1 MTNRPWLRTWLY
13 HGQHLL
19 FGVAGL
25 RVLLRGDPGA
35 IAYSHELTA
44 GVDAATYL
52 IICIAFPLVALVL
65 TGWGALTLWDNAA
78 RGPGGPRRGGGGP
91 PGPGPAPD
99 PPDGARL
106 AGLTESDIALFI
118 GLSSRH
124 APDPGIEQDQ
134 PMPGLADAAVHQ

>member
-1 MTNRPWLRTWLY
+1 MAANLALP
-13 HGQHLL
+13 GSAPA

-65 TGWGALTLWDNAA
+65 SGWGALTPGDNAA

-91 PGPGPAPD
+91 PGPGPGAGSAGWRPAGRPD
-99 PPDGARL
+99 RK
-106 AGLTESDIALFI
+106 
-118 GLSSRH
+118 
-124 APDPGIEQDQ
+124 
-134 PMPGLADAAVHQ
+134 